1 MAFKVYTKTGDK
13 GLTSLYGG
21 TRIPK
26 SHIRIEAYGTIDEL
40 NAFIGLLNDMIQ
52 DEEVN
57 TLLLEVQ
64 RRLFTIGANLATAKN
79 KHVTPPD
86 ILESDIELMEQ
97 SIDEMETQLAP
108 LKAFILPGGHPV
120 VSNCHICRT
129 ICRRAERR
137 IIAIDLEENVD
148 PIIIKYVNRLSD
160 YLFVLGRKLAKD
172 LNVNEIEWHPR
183 NT

>member
-40 NAFIGLLNDMIQ
+40 NSFMGLLNDQIHDNDVNELILEIQ
-52 DEEVN
+52 K
-57 TLLLEVQ
+57 
-64 RRLFTIGANLATAKN
+64 RLFTIGANLSTAN
-79 KHVTPPD
+79 DKHVTPPD
-86 ILESDIELMEQ
+86 IIDSDIELLEN
-97 SIDEMETQLAP
+97 SIDNMEATLPP
-108 LKAFILPGGHPV
+108 LKSFILPGGHET
-120 VSNCHICRT
+120 VSNCHIART

-137 IIAIDLEENVD
+137 IIAIDIEENVE

-160 YLFVLGRKLAKD
+160 YLFVLGRKVAMD
-172 LNVNEIEWHPR
+172 LGVSEIEWHPR
-183 NT
+183 EI